1 MSTQHITITTTD
13 GQTTQT
19 TQTTTTDPK
28 VAAEFERL
36 PFEADHIASVTV
48 TVTED

>member
-1 MSTQHITITTTD
+1 MSTQHITVITTS
-13 GQTTQT
+13 GEI
-19 TQTTTTDPK
+19 TQTTTTDPE
-28 VAAEFERL
+28 VARQYENL

>member
-1 MSTQHITITTTD
+1 MSTQHITVTTTD
-13 GQTTQT
+13 GQV
-19 TQTTTTDPK
+19 TQTTTTDPD
-28 VAAEFERL
+28 VARQFENL